1 MFLVIFY
8 FNYIKFVEKNTFL
21 HQIDTVLDD
30 LTKNIYPYF
39 PKGKAG
45 LQIQKELQQLINK
58 LKKENS
64 QSDTLINN
72 KNQHLS
78 DISMN
83 MIYICISI
91 FLIYT
96 FVLTINKVCLPL
108 KSVLIESILALCFI
122 ALTEYLFLRIVVV
135 NYKSIDSNYIKR
147 IVAEAI
153 RTFAEKQI
161 S

>member
-1 MFLVIFY
+1 
-8 FNYIKFVEKNTFL
+8 
-21 HQIDTVLDD
+21 
-30 LTKNIYPYF
+30 
-39 PKGKAG
+39 
-45 LQIQKELQQLINK
+45 
-58 LKKENS
+58 
-64 QSDTLINN
+64 
-72 KNQHLS
+72 
-78 DISMN
+78 MN